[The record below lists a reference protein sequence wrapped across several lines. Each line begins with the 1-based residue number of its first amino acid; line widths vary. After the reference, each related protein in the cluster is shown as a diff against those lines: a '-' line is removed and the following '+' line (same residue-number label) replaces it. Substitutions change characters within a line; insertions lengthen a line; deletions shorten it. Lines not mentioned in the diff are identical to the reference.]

1 MCRFK
6 ILKATSR
13 NENLKKVISVVTMQP
28 KNVKAL
34 ISTHSAGRVWF
45 RSMKNA
51 YLEYFFS

>member
-6 ILKATSR
+6 ILKATSH